1 MAHAE
6 HHDHDPHDEAHDD
19 HHEPPP
25 PEEPLSPWWLP
36 LLGAAIFLTGGIAF
50 LIVNADPDEAS
61 KEEKQGA
68 ATARPAITAAQVNA
82 RPAVT
87 AAQVDARPA
96 GLARPAISALPAF
109 RKALEDAKRLAPPG
123 ARDLRRETAGPAPS
137 RLSSRPS
144 CAAALLVLL
153 AALARAGFVSTH
165 LGALPPHGLDGG
177 RAWL

>member
-25 PEEPLSPWWLP
+25 PEEPQSPWWLP
-36 LLGAAIFLTGGIAF
+36 LLGAALFLSGGIAF
-50 LIVNADPDEAS
+50 LIFNADPDEAS

-68 ATARPAITAAQVNA
+68 ATARPAVTAAQVNA

-123 ARDLRRETAGPAPS
+123 ARDPGREAAGPAPS
-137 RLSSRPS
+137 RPSR
-144 CAAALLVLL
+144 AAALLVLL
-153 AALARAGFVSTH
+153 AALARTGVVSTH